1 MKHNLNINITQWL
14 KKSQTLL
21 NTTEETF
28 KKFKLDTSNLPKHVY
43 ENTEPLSLVFVGQYS
58 AGKSTILKALTGIET
73 IATGEM
79 ITTQNTHEYNW
90 NNLTV
95 IDTPGIHTSLR
106 PDHDEISYKAIV
118 NADILIYV
126 VTHELFD
133 SYIGENF
140 RKLLFE
146 KNKANETIL
155 IVNKMATVGN
165 TIENRNI
172 KLENLKI
179 VTNPY
184 SPEDLR
190 TCFID
195 AESYIDSLEEEDN
208 EISTEL
214 FERSNYVDLVST
226 INDFVK

>member
-95 IDTPGIHTSLR
+95 IDTPGMMRYHI
-106 PDHDEISYKAIV
+106 
-118 NADILIYV
+118 
-126 VTHELFD
+126 
-133 SYIGENF
+133 
-140 RKLLFE
+140 KLLL
-146 KNKANETIL
+146 TQI
-155 IVNKMATVGN
+155 
-165 TIENRNI
+165 
-172 KLENLKI
+172 
-179 VTNPY
+179 Y
-184 SPEDLR
+184 
-190 TCFID
+190 
-195 AESYIDSLEEEDN
+195 
-208 EISTEL
+208 
-214 FERSNYVDLVST
+214 
-226 INDFVK
+226 